1 MSAQRRAFR
10 PTLSDRLE
18 ERVVMS
24 TSAGHLA
31 AVSAHAL
38 PTVRNTPVALGPIGA
53 LGDSYSDEYRFY
65 PPDRTAAR
73 NWVDILHTQRLVSF
87 GPFTTASRG
96 EPRDQGYAYNWARS
110 GATSTDM
117 VQNQLP
123 GLASQVAKGEIRY
136 ATILIG
142 GNDYLDF
149 IAGAAEGLIPP
160 AQIPATLTQVTTNAI
175 NNVQTA
181 VGTLLAANP
190 NVKIVLLTIDV
201 TDLPAARVVGSTPQ
215 GQQLLAATGAA
226 VDQFNAAIKQI
237 AAAAPD
243 RVAVDDLAAVVKQL
257 GSSPTGTIDFGGTT
271 ISLTT
276 VGDNYHDFFLADGIH
291 PGTVGQTIL
300 ADTIVQTLDAKWN
313 TGLFP
318 VTEQEGIRLAR
329 QVYTQWLHH
338 GAGQTE

>member
-1 MSAQRRAFR
+1 MSALRRAFR

-24 TSAGHLA
+24 TTTGHLA
-31 AVSAHAL
+31 AASAHAL
-38 PTVRNTPVALGPIGA
+38 PAVRNTPVPLGPIGT

-87 GPFTTASRG
+87 GPFTTANRG

-123 GLASQVAKGEIRY
+123 GLAAQVASGDIRY

-142 GNDYLDF
+142 GNDYLHV

-175 NNVQTA
+175 TNVQTA

-201 TDLPAARVVGSTPQ
+201 TDIPAAQVVGSTQQ
-215 GQQLLAATGAA
+215 GQALLAATDAA
-226 VDQFNAAIKQI
+226 VGVFNDAIKQM

-243 RVAVDDLAAVVKQL
+243 RVVVDDLAALVKQVA
-257 GSSPTGTIDFGGTT
+257 SSPTGTIDFGGTT
-271 ISLTT
+271 ISLRT
-276 VGDNYHDFFLADGIH
+276 VGDNYHNFFLADGFH

-313 TGLFP
+313 IGLFP
-318 VTEQEGIRLAR
+318 VTPQEGLRLAR
-329 QVYTQWLHH
+329 QVYNQWLHH
-338 GAGQTE
+338 GAGQTG